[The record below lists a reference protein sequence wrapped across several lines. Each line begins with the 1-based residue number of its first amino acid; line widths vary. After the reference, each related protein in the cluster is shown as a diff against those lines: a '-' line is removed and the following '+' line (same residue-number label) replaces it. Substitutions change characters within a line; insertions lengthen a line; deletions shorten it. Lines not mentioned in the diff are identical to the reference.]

1 MVKIAATLAAVLPL
15 AAAWPAVMN
24 QLDNTELIL
33 KRAKRDGRLNTGAG
47 HPDPPFDAAS
57 QYVDTTDNGPNPWKA
72 PGKGDLRGQCPG
84 LNAAANHGFL
94 PRNGLATIQDTINGL
109 GAAYNMS
116 PELAAGLAAI
126 AILISGDIPSTT
138 WSIGGKFPSTLPLLL
153 SEPQGIVGTHNKYE
167 GDSSIVRGDAYLN
180 NGDIGVFQARSWNNI
195 RKIIAGAPDGNFGMA
210 QTTEQSNFVTQYS
223 IHNNPHYFSGAF
235 SGLVAPA
242 AHNFVVNFMSN
253 HSEEHK
259 GGILEQHVINSFFA
273 VTDNKDG
280 TWTHNRGMERIPTNW
295 YRRPGGLN
303 QYNLADVFLDLLAGA
318 ADYPDTLHI
327 GGNTGTVNS
336 FTGVEP
342 ADLTGGV
349 YTGANLFKGNNL
361 ACFAFQAAMAGGIDE
376 LKGLEATLGKLLD
389 PVLAPLKSIYADLQC
404 PQLANYNDSE
414 LQKFPGF
421 GDPAST

>member
-1 MVKIAATLAAVLPL
+1 MVKIAPTLAVVLPL

-24 QLDNTELIL
+24 QVGSTETLL

-57 QYVDTTDNGPNPWKA
+57 QYVDTTDNGPRPFKA
-72 PGKGDLRGQCPG
+72 PGSTDLRGQCPG

-94 PRNGLATIQDTINGL
+94 PRNGLVTIQDTIDGL

-126 AILISGDIPSTT
+126 AILLSGDIPSTT
-138 WSIGGKFPSTLPLLL
+138 WSIGGEFPSTLPLIL

-180 NGDIGVFQARSWNNI
+180 NGNIGVFQAHSWNNI
-195 RKIIAGAPDGNFGMA
+195 RTLIAQTGDFNFG
-210 QTTEQSNFVTQYS
+210 QSIQQSNFVTQYS
-223 IHNNPHYFSGAF
+223 IQNNPHYFSGPF

-242 AHNFVVNFMSN
+242 AHNFVVTFMSN
-253 HSEEHK
+253 HSVEHK
-259 GGILEQHVINSFFA
+259 GGILEPNVINSFFA
-273 VTDNKDG
+273 VTNNDDG

-295 YRRPGGLN
+295 YRRPGGIN
-303 QYNLADVFLDLLAGA
+303 QYNVADVFLDLLAGA
-318 ADYPDTLHI
+318 AEYPDTLHI

-336 FTGVEP
+336 FIGVEP

-349 YTGANLFKGNNL
+349 YTGANLFEGNNL

-376 LKGLEATLGKLLD
+376 LKGLESILGSLLD
-389 PVLAPLKSIYADLQC
+389 PVLAPLKAIYADLQC
-404 PQLANYNDSE
+404 PQLANYDDSE